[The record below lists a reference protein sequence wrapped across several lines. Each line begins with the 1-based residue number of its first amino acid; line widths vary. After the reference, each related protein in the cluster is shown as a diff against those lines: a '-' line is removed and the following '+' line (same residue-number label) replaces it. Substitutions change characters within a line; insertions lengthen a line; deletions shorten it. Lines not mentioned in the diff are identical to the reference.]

1 MADGHYFTS
10 FMVTIMQ
17 KNIYLYD
24 TTLRDGAQGHAVT
37 FSLQDKI
44 EIVKKLD
51 EVGMHFIEA
60 GNPISNPRDFELFEK
75 LKSMPLKSA
84 RLVAFGSTCRVGADA
99 QEDEGLKMLCTLFCP
114 CVAIVG
120 KSSAFHVREVLKTTP
135 EENLRMIASSI
146 AVLKNAGKTVFFDA
160 EHFFDGYFDDSAYA
174 LSTLK
179 AAADAGADYLVL
191 CDTNGGTLPEDVRN
205 VVDAVAPLYGGKLG
219 IHAHNDCGTAVAC
232 SLTAVRRGATVVQG
246 SVNGLGERCGNAD
259 LTAVIPNL
267 VLKIGIPCFPQ
278 LSRITELSQFVSSV
292 ANLTHDIRMPYVG
305 EAAFVHKG
313 GMHIDGVMKNP
324 RSFEHVLPEEVGN
337 SRAFALSDLSGR
349 ALVLP
354 KLQKVEQSLTRE
366 SPEVEMLYNKLK
378 QMEFEGYSFE
388 DAEDSFLL
396 MVKKALGKYRP
407 FYEALDFQVLCQ
419 RPEDVTYTM
428 ATIKVK
434 VGDKVEITAAEGDG
448 PVNALDCA
456 LRKALTVFYP
466 QLSKLRLTDF
476 KVRVVNLSGTASS
489 VRVFIRSTDGKR
501 DFGTVGVD
509 PSILQAA
516 WIALTDSVDA
526 FLESEQ

>member
-1 MADGHYFTS
+1 MY
-10 FMVTIMQ
+10 Q
-17 KNIYLYD
+17 NIYLYD
-24 TTLRDGAQGHAVT
+24 TTLRDGAQGHAVS

-44 EIVKKLD
+44 EIVRKLD
-51 EVGMHFIEA
+51 GIGMHFIEA
-60 GNPISNPRDFELFEK
+60 GNPYSNPKDLELFEK
-75 LKSMPLKSA
+75 LKEEPLKNAS
-84 RLVAFGSTCRVGADA
+84 LVAFGSTCRVGMKA
-99 QEDEGLKMLCTLFCP
+99 QEDEGLKTLCALACP

-135 EENLRMIASSI
+135 EENLRIISDSVMM
-146 AVLKNAGKTVFFDA
+146 LKNAGKTVFFDA
-160 EHFFDGYFDDSAYA
+160 EHFFDGYFDDASYA
-174 LSTLK
+174 LLTLK
-179 AAADAGADYLVL
+179 AAKDAGADYLIL

-205 VVDAVAPLYGGKLG
+205 VIDEVAPLYPGQIG

-232 SLTAVRRGATVVQG
+232 SLTAVRRGASIVQG

-267 VLKIGIPCFPQ
+267 VLKMGIPCFPN
-278 LSRITELSQFVSSV
+278 LHRITELSQFVASV
-292 ANLTHDIRMPYVG
+292 ANFSHDIRMPYVG

-324 RSFEHVLPEEVGN
+324 RSFEHVLPEDVGN
-337 SRAFALSDLSGR
+337 SRAYALSDLSGR
-349 ALVLP
+349 ALLLP
-354 KLQKVEQSLTRE
+354 KLKKVDPTLTRE
-366 SPEVEMLYNKLK
+366 SPEVEMLYDRLK

-396 MVKKALGKYRP
+396 MVKKALGKYKP

-434 VGDKVEITAAEGDG
+434 VGEQVEITAAEGDG

-466 QLSKLRLTDF
+466 QLSRLRLTDF

>member
-1 MADGHYFTS
+1 MERKVF
-10 FMVTIMQ
+10 
-17 KNIYLYD
+17 LYD

-37 FSLQDKI
+37 FSLQDKL
-44 EIVKKLD
+44 EIARKLD
-51 EVGMHFIEA
+51 EAGMNFIEG
-60 GNPISNPRDFELFEK
+60 GNPQSNPRDAELFEVLRK
-75 LKSMPLKSA
+75 EPLKNAS
-84 RLVAFGSTCRVGADA
+84 LVAFGSTCRVGAKA
-99 QEDEGLKMLCTLFCP
+99 SEDEGLNLLCALSCP
-114 CVAIVG
+114 CVSIVG
-120 KSSAFHVREVLKTTP
+120 KSSAFHVREVLKTTL
-135 EENLRMIASSI
+135 EENLRMITDSVC
-146 AVLKNAGKTVFFDA
+146 VLKKAGKTVFFDA
-160 EHFFDGYFDDSAYA
+160 EHFFDGYTDDADYA

-179 AAADAGADYLVL
+179 AAMDAGADYLIL

-205 VVDAVAPLYGGKLG
+205 VVDAVAPLYPGKLG

-232 SLTAVRRGATVVQG
+232 SLTAVRRGVSVVQG
-246 SVNGLGERCGNAD
+246 TVNGLGERCGNAD
-259 LTAVIPNL
+259 LTCVIPNL
-267 VLKIGIPCFPQ
+267 VLKMGISCFPQ
-278 LSRITELSQFVSSV
+278 VNRITEISEFVSSV

-305 EAAFVHKG
+305 EAAFTHKG

-337 SRAFALSDLSGR
+337 ARAFALSDLSGR
-349 ALVLP
+349 ALLLP
-354 KLQKVEQSLTRE
+354 KLQKVEPTLTRE
-366 SPEVEMLYNKLK
+366 SPELEMLYKRLK
-378 QMEFEGYSFE
+378 KMEYLGYQFE

-396 MVKKALGKYRP
+396 MVKKALGKYKP

-434 VGDKVEITAAEGDG
+434 VGEKVEITAAEGDG

-466 QLSKLRLTDF
+466 QLNKLKLTDF

-526 FLESEQ
+526 FLEHEEKHE